1 MSNES
6 TFREELER
14 LEEIVRLL
22 EGEEIDLDSAIKLF
36 EEGVKRL
43 RVARELLGRS
53 ERAVRK
59 IVAEAGGGYREED
72 LDV

>member
-1 MSNES
+1 MSSEP

-22 EGEEIDLDSAIKLF
+22 EGEDIDLDRSLQLF
-36 EEGVKRL
+36 EEGVKHL

-53 ERAVRK
+53 ERAVKK
-59 IVAEAGGGYREED
+59 IVAETGDGYREED